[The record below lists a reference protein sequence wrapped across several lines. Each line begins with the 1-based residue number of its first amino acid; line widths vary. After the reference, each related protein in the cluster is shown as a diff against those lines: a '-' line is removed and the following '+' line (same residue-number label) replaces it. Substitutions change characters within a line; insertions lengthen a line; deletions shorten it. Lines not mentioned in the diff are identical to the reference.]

1 MLIKTIQGMPAFL
14 KQNVPEVKG
23 YNHYT
28 GKFYEYNTPDED
40 VDFDVHNNDITPM
53 NLPKNTCAYCLLY
66 FESRNAL
73 FQHLGYYNIDIRKNV
88 PKQQYYR
95 KRKQR
100 EDVNEINRMM
110 KKTNI

>member
-1 MLIKTIQGMPAFL
+1 MIR
-14 KQNVPEVKG
+14 PEDIG

-28 GKFYEYNTPDED
+28 GKCYEYNTPDED
-40 VDFDVHNNDITPM
+40 IDFGVHNNDITPM
-53 NLPKNTCAYCLLY
+53 HLPKHACAYCLLY
-66 FESRNAL
+66 FETRNSL

-88 PKQQYYR
+88 PKQYYR

-100 EDVNEINRMM
+100 EDVNELTRMM